1 MIFHLKAFCP
11 LQRLLRCE
19 ACVLLSRSSIKLL
32 SRNSHSLLRVF
43 CPSCALFW
51 IPAYPWQLTYALRR
65 EILTIFVVLVTPS
78 AVHLHIGATVGL
90 SASPALCEFLDTR
103 YFRFIGLKCCM
114 LLCLSY
120 SAPFENT
127 SRNSIG
133 RHAIFLWQVEGS
145 KSRRVRKTQL
155 LLIRMFLPMNCL
167 MKYLF

>member
-1 MIFHLKAFCP
+1 MKTP
-11 LQRLLRCE
+11 
-19 ACVLLSRSSIKLL
+19 RSFL
-32 SRNSHSLLRVF
+32 
-43 CPSCALFW
+43 
-51 IPAYPWQLTYALRR
+51 
-65 EILTIFVVLVTPS
+65 TPS

-133 RHAIFLWQVEGS
+133 RHAIFLWQVEGQWMMIFIENEACM
-145 KSRRVRKTQL
+145 RT
-155 LLIRMFLPMNCL
+155 
-167 MKYLF
+167 